1 MPPRRR
7 QRSAPA
13 PAPDGTWARCV
24 ESVFCHERDC
34 FPRILCLLPLT
45 VSLIFAISFS
55 PLNRSITSEGPAKEV
70 FCALGAVGFAAIAV
84 FLLSGMPVCRR
95 CGCRKEEC
103 ANGLRAALSARPGA
117 PAKPPRTAEAPEH
130 ALPAGSYA
138 AANPLAAAQD
148 EAGATGGHGPFGDAC
163 AGAVR

>member
-34 FPRILCLLPLT
+34 FPRILCLLPLA

-70 FCALGAVGFAAIAV
+70 FCALGAVGFAAIAAY
-84 FLLSGMPVCRR
+84 LLSGMPACRR
-95 CGCRKEEC
+95 GGCREEC
-103 ANGLRAALSARPGA
+103 ANGLRAALSARPSA
-117 PAKPPRTAEAPEH
+117 PAKPPRAAEAPEH
-130 ALPAGSYA
+130 ALPAGSF
-138 AANPLAAAQD
+138 AANPLAAAQ
-148 EAGATGGHGPFGDAC
+148 ALPLSATGASIEK
-163 AGAVR
+163 

>member
-1 MPPRRR
+1 MLPRRR
-7 QRSAPA
+7 QRSA

-34 FPRILCLLPLT
+34 FPRILCLLPLA

-70 FCALGAVGFAAIAV
+70 FCALGAVGFAAIAAY
-84 FLLSGMPVCRR
+84 LLSGMPACRR
-95 CGCRKEEC
+95 GGCREEC
-103 ANGLRAALSARPGA
+103 ANGLRAALSARPSA
-117 PAKPPRTAEAPEH
+117 PAKPPRAAEAPEH

-138 AANPLAAAQD
+138 ANPLAAAQALPLSA
-148 EAGATGGHGPFGDAC
+148 AGASIEK
-163 AGAVR
+163 